1 MPASRERATW
11 NSASHDKASPTS
23 GMNASTQ
30 GESSKRWS
38 RMPSTTMRSNSA
50 TANPVATP
58 VIAASTI
65 TSCERRANSRKRRVV
80 SPGVTT
86 PLR

>member
-1 MPASRERATW
+1 
-11 NSASHDKASPTS
+11 
-23 GMNASTQ
+23 
-30 GESSKRWS
+30 
-38 RMPSTTMRSNSA
+38 MPSTTMRSKSA

-58 VIAASTI
+58 VIAANTI